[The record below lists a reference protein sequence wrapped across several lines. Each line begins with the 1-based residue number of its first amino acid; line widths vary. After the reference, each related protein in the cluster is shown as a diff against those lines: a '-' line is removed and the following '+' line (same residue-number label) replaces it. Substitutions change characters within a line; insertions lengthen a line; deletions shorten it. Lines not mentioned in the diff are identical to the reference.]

1 MSMSYRTPNRLIKTV
16 ALTTVPEKIS
26 VTSIPASTVIL
37 IGCKAAQTDNATTI
51 YIGTTSA
58 DGSQV
63 IPIPPGGQYILNG
76 VDLSEWYVDVGTNN
90 DGIIALYW

>member
-1 MSMSYRTPNRLIKTV
+1 MSDYFRTPTRLIKTV

-26 VTSIPASTVIL
+26 ATTLPVSNVIL

-51 YIGTTSA
+51 YIGPTSA

-63 IPIPPGGQYILNG
+63 IPITPGGQYSLTG
-76 VDLSEWYVDVGTNN
+76 VDLSEWYVDVATVG
-90 DGIIALYW
+90 DGIIAVYW